1 MPGPHY
7 TDSQWSLVQN
17 ADKALALE
25 LLCPFPLILIGVLR
39 VLEPLLVG
47 VGIGLGLLPWL
58 ARWLVLGRSSHPTFI
73 GGALALLGSSGL
85 VGVWASYDPTLS
97 WPLLLTL
104 LGSISL
110 FFAVANTGFPS
121 RRVGEVLGVTAG
133 LLAFYFVGQY
143 GYFYYPY
150 EGGWLPDLGRLT
162 GSVLPNFVIF
172 TLHPNAVA
180 GFLAS
185 GWLLSLVLTWQA
197 RGGERV
203 VWMLTAVVV
212 SYGLLISESRGAW
225 LGLVA
230 VAGIWAWLIIPRR
243 NLRLALGGVG
253 LLGAALGFYVFYYG
267 LSNGLEIPFLSPT
280 LNTAQ
285 SRLILYRNSLNLWG
299 DYLVT
304 GIGLGDTFAFVY
316 SRYQLLI
323 PYRFLSYA
331 HNLFLSVGLGL
342 GLLGVTALIWLLFS
356 FYQFVIKAETKGD
369 FGSSSLS
376 LFRAAWLGAT
386 ATFIHGLT
394 DAPQLAGSGW
404 TMPMLFAI
412 LGLTVAVGRPAL
424 LKGED
429 NEKVDEGLVSPYRR
443 GLWVKVGVIAGLL
456 IIVAIFW
463 RSLLSTWY
471 VNMGAIHQTRADLA
485 SDLGDSTRE
494 AEIRLAVDDFAHAL
508 NLNPAQAAANRRLGL
523 IALDRENFET
533 AVAYL
538 EQAYPQ
544 EPGNQATL
552 KALGLTYLWL
562 GRLNDAEVL
571 LWQLDDRGEMIE
583 ELGNWSNWRKSQGQ
597 IELSN
602 YAYRM
607 AQRLKSEEFIY
618 LPR

>member
-1 MPGPHY
+1 MPKPHY
-7 TDSQWSLVQN
+7 ADSQWSLVQN
-17 ADKALALE
+17 ADKVLALE

-39 VLEPLLVG
+39 VLEPLLIG

-58 ARWLVLGRSSHPTFI
+58 ARWLVLDRSVRPTFI

-85 VGVWASYDPTLS
+85 VGVWVSYDPTLS

-110 FFAVANTGFPS
+110 FFAVANTGLSS
-121 RRVGEVLGVTAG
+121 RRVGGAVVLAAG

-143 GYFYYPY
+143 GHFYYPY

-162 GSVLPNFVIF
+162 GSVLPNLVFF
-172 TLHPNAVA
+172 TPHPNAVA

-185 GWLLSLVLTWQA
+185 IWLLSLVLTCQA

-203 VWMLTAVVV
+203 AWALTAGII

-225 LGLVA
+225 LGLA
-230 VAGIWAWLIIPRR
+230 VTAGIWTWLIIPRR

-253 LLGAALGFYVFYYG
+253 LIVAAFGFYVLYYG
-267 LSNGLEIPFLSPT
+267 ASIGMEIPFLSPT
-280 LNTAQ
+280 LNTVQ

-299 DYLVT
+299 DYLFT

-342 GLLGVTALIWLLFS
+342 GLLGVAALIWLLFG
-356 FYQFVIKAETKGD
+356 FYRFVIQVETKGD
-369 FGSSSLS
+369 FSSHSLP

-404 TMPMLFAI
+404 TMPMLFVM
-412 LGLTVAVGRPAL
+412 LGLAVVTGRPAL
-424 LKGED
+424 MRGED
-429 NEKVDEGLVSPYRR
+429 NEEAGETPIAPSRWGWWVTGGIVAILV
-443 GLWVKVGVIAGLL
+443 VIA
-456 IIVAIFW
+456 AIFW
-463 RSLLSTWY
+463 RPLLSVWY
-471 VNMGAIHQTRADLA
+471 ANMGAIHQARAELSPNLDNSA
-485 SDLGDSTRE
+485 RE
-494 AEIRLAVDDFAHAL
+494 AEIKLAIDNFARTL
-508 NLNPAQAAANRRLGL
+508 NLNPTHAAANRRLGL

-571 LWQLDDRGEMIE
+571 LRQLDDRGEMIE

-602 YAYRM
+602 YAREM